1 MKNLERKKFKRLGI
15 NFLIL
20 IVFISQML
28 IVTGQSFSKSFLES
42 KLPLSYIMDT
52 YLFISLLINPILI
65 SSLVKKAIEIEE
77 KNKMWNIEISLG
89 EKVNYILLDKFKNLS
104 LKLFLLQIIEAISF
118 IFLAMKSKNFT
129 FNNEMILRFLLVN
142 LSSLIINLFFL
153 GLFMIIEMKT
163 KKVYT
168 LSFISIVGALTGVI
182 TMLTS
187 ENFSLVNPFAWMASL
202 LNISYVKEGDK
213 FIQVLNPINFYT
225 LIIALIFLVA
235 SLFYIKTMKSYNLYK
250 D

>member
-65 SSLVKKAIEIEE
+65 SSLVKKVIEIEE

-153 GLFMIIEMKT
+153 GFFMIIEMKT

-187 ENFSLVNPFAWMASL
+187 EIFSLVNPFAWMASL

-213 FIQVLNPINFYT
+213 FVQVLNPINFYT

-235 SLFYIKTMKSYNLYK
+235 SLLYIKTMKSYNLYK

>member
-65 SSLVKKAIEIEE
+65 SSLVKKVIEIEE

-153 GLFMIIEMKT
+153 GFFMIIEMKT

-168 LSFISIVGALTGVI
+168 LSFISIVGGLTGVI

-187 ENFSLVNPFAWMASL
+187 EIFSLVNPFAWMASL

-235 SLFYIKTMKSYNLYK
+235 SIFYIKKMKSYNLYK

>member
-1 MKNLERKKFKRLGI
+1 MKNLERKKYRRLGI
-15 NFLIL
+15 NFLII

-28 IVTGQSFSKSFLES
+28 IVTGASFSKSFLAS
-42 KLPLSYIMDT
+42 KIPLAYIMDT

-65 SSLVKKAIEIEE
+65 SSLVKKVIEIEE

-129 FNNEMILRFLLVN
+129 INNEMILRFLLVN
-142 LSSLIINLFFL
+142 LSALTINLFFL
-153 GLFMIIEMKT
+153 GFFMIIEMKT

-168 LSFISIVGALTGVI
+168 LSFISIVGSLTGVI

-187 ENFSLVNPFAWMASL
+187 EILSLVNPFAWMASL

-225 LIIALIFLVA
+225 LIIALIFLIA
-235 SLFYIKTMKSYNLYK
+235 SIYYIKTMKSYNLYK